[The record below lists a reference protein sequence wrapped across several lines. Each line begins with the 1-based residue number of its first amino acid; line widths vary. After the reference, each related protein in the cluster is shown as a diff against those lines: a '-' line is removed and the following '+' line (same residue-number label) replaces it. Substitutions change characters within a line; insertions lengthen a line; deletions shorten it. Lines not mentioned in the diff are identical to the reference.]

1 MDMTL
6 NDRMNLLSKKRHCFG
21 CLQPLKPQHTNT
33 CDNRFNCRTCSG
45 GIVVYVSKKKKN
57 AEDFQRS
64 KEESVANTF
73 ADLKTPSAAEKH
85 QTKVITMCIVA
96 LKKDVLHLLCWTIAV
111 RGLLSK
117 KHWLTDYK
125 LMGQRMAIRNK
136 TAKYIYIYI

>member
-64 KEESVANTF
+64 KGESVANTF

-96 LKKDVLHLLCWTIAV
+96 LKKDVLTFAMLDNCSQGSFIQEALVDRLQVDGAKD
-111 RGLLSK
+111 GNK
-117 KHWLTDYK
+117 K
-125 LMGQRMAIRNK
+125 
-136 TAKYIYIYI
+136 